1 MEYQFD
7 LRSRSYAFNVKVI
20 KKFRKYY
27 EQRFYRSMIDQ
38 LIRSAGSVGA
48 NLTESKHSDTIREY
62 VRYYDIAL
70 RSGNE
75 TLYWMNLLKD
85 TLEEE
90 TDEISTLIVE
100 LKEILKVLAQS
111 VKTLRKNRDAKKL
124 KI

>member
-1 MEYQFD
+1 
-7 LRSRSYAFNVKVI
+7 
-20 KKFRKYY
+20 
-27 EQRFYRSMIDQ
+27 MIDQ